1 GVLNTLVGGTPALDI
16 QRLNIRGLDEAHH
29 FVKAYGYDL
38 SSEKDLDLLWR
49 YYRRAVNYI
58 RTHLLQDGEEIP
70 EMLADPN
77 QLKNLA
83 YLLIYASTR
92 EVKQNSVQNW
102 ACAILRVMH
111 VLVHLEND
119 LFFQFSSDIQEQ
131 ILEPFK
137 REIYKDP
144 VSGIWLGGPSE
155 PGRIRLEKFVVKSF
169 KSSDSSVNKLL
180 AKPSAV
186 AFTILDK
193 LGVRFVTRHLF
204 DVFRVLR
211 FLEQKNLVSF
221 PHGISDESNNTIYPL
236 ELFLET
242 MESFTKDRNYTLE
255 EIDQKL
261 HEKLLQ
267 AGEGAHYLKKLNI
280 FSSGDYRFLKF
291 ITRRLIHV
299 EIPGVEKSRRLNF
312 FYPYEVQIMDYETY
326 TQNLSGP
333 SSHEQ
338 YKLRQKKF
346 ARRRIMGFLDRNE
359 EQGSGQS
366 R

>member
-1 GVLNTLVGGTPALDI
+1 METLVGGTPALDI

-38 SSEKDLDLLWR
+38 SKDEDLDRLWR
-49 YYRRAVNYI
+49 YYRRAVTYI
-58 RTHLLQDGEEIP
+58 RSHLLEDGEEIP

-77 QLKNLA
+77 QLKDLS

-92 EVKQNSVQNW
+92 EVKQNSIQNW

-119 LFFQFSSDIQEQ
+119 LFFQFSKEIQDQ
-131 ILEPFK
+131 ILQPLEK
-137 REIYKDP
+137 QVYKDP
-144 VSGIWLGGPSE
+144 VSGIWLGAPSE
-155 PGRIRLEKFVVKSF
+155 KGRIRLEKFLVKSF
-169 KSSDSSVNKLL
+169 KSSDSSINKLL
-180 AKPSAV
+180 AKPNAV
-186 AFTILDK
+186 AFRILDK

-211 FLEQKNLVSF
+211 FLEEKNLVNF
-221 PHGISDESNNTIYPL
+221 AHGITDESNNTIYPL
-236 ELFLET
+236 RLFFEAMDGL
-242 MESFTKDRNYTLE
+242 TKGKDYSLE

-261 HEKLLQ
+261 LERLNQ
-267 AGEGAHYLKKLNI
+267 DGGNAQYLKKLNM

-299 EIPGVEKSRRLNF
+299 EVPGGEKGRKLNF

-326 TQNLSGP
+326 TKNLSGP

-338 YKLRQKKF
+338 YKLRQRQF
-346 ARRRIMGFLDRNE
+346 ARRRILTFLNQTQE
-359 EQGSGQS
+359 LNQE
-366 R
+366 